1 MVQEC
6 QEMAKEIEKEVLG
19 EKVVDLKEF
28 RKDIKETLK
37 EFELENL
44 RK

>member
-6 QEMAKEIEKEVLG
+6 QDMAKEIEKEAFD

-28 RKDIKETLK
+28 RKEIKETLK
-37 EFELENL
+37 KFEQENL

>member
-6 QEMAKEIEKEVLG
+6 QDMAKEIEKEVIA
-19 EKVVDLKEF
+19 EKVVDLNEF
-28 RKDIKETLK
+28 RKEIKETLK
-37 EFELENL
+37 DFEQENL